1 MSTARSF
8 VTPLSSD
15 TGRCC
20 PSDLLSQF
28 LSPYSNRRSDEYGGS
43 LANRLRFP
51 LEVLAQVRRS
61 VGPAVP
67 IIVKFNLGDGFEGG
81 QGLGD
86 AIEAAKAL
94 HATGEVDLLVP
105 SGGWI
110 TRNGLFMLRG
120 GVPLSAMV
128 AAQPAFMMRW
138 SLRLFGRWFV
148 PTIPWKENFFEEAAA
163 ALLQAVPKAQ
173 VCLLGGVNS
182 LSGMEDALRRGFAAV
197 AVARMV
203 LREPAIINR
212 MQANSQQSGGDVVS
226 NCSHCN
232 LCIVGSTMSETP
244 LQCVERGRDADIED
258 LARMGAV
265 GGRFLAQW
273 HADNGR
279 RPHAIEEL
287 D

>member
-43 LANRLRFP
+43 LHNRLRFP
-51 LEVLAQVRRS
+51 LEVLAHVRRS

-182 LSGMEDALRRGFAAV
+182 LAGMEDALRRGFAAV

>member
-1 MSTARSF
+1 M
-8 VTPLSSD
+8 PL
-15 TGRCC
+15 
-20 PSDLLSQF
+20 
-28 LSPYSNRRSDEYGGS
+28 
-43 LANRLRFP
+43 
-51 LEVLAQVRRS
+51 
-61 VGPAVP
+61 
-67 IIVKFNLGDGFEGG
+67 IIKFNLGDGFEGG

-120 GVPLSAMV
+120 GVPLGAMV

-182 LSGMEDALRRGFAAV
+182 LAGMEDALRRGFAAV

-203 LREPAIINR
+203 LREPGIIIR
-212 MQANSQQSGGDVVS
+212 MRANSRESGGDVVS

-258 LARMGAV
+258 LARVGAV
-265 GGRFLAQW
+265 GGRALAQW

-279 RPHAIEEL
+279 RPHAVEDL